1 MTSQVKPPNPNDLSY
16 YAPPRLRERA
26 KSISLSQEA
35 RSGSQEV
42 RSEPASSSF
51 SHPPSPDIQF
61 KKPLYLR
68 GPLAPEIIGE
78 PDGLV
83 PELRRGALFGVVG
96 RFAAIAAVL
105 TVVAL
110 LFGLLLLPAS
120 RPSDAG
126 TTSEVTGAITSPLPQ
141 SSQQKNGSKPA
152 LAAFQGV
159 LAARASQPSTPEQPQ
174 QQLLQQFLQ
183 WREKTGSAETSQ
195 RTKPLAR

>member
-1 MTSQVKPPNPNDLSY
+1 MTSQVEPPNPNDLSY

-35 RSGSQEV
+35 RSGLQDV

-68 GPLAPEIIGE
+68 GPLAPEIIDE

-110 LFGLLLLPAS
+110 LFGLLLHTMGT
-120 RPSDAG
+120 DALIVSAG
-126 TTSEVTGAITSPLPQ
+126 LSLAALG
-141 SSQQKNGSKPA
+141 A
-152 LAAFQGV
+152 LALLRAQPV
-159 LAARASQPSTPEQPQ
+159 SARA
-174 QQLLQQFLQ
+174 
-183 WREKTGSAETSQ
+183 
-195 RTKPLAR
+195 